1 MSQPAVWRIETE
13 GRSMGL
19 LEVRVFGDPVLR
31 QAALEVHDFDGGLA
45 RLAADMH
52 ETMRAN
58 DGVGLAANQVGVL
71 RSLFTWEIPGDE
83 EEGIAAV
90 GGAIVNPVLLGTSE
104 TVEEHDEGCLS
115 FPGLFYPVERPI
127 SVHVRHQD
135 LLGAVHEVELEG
147 FAARIWLHEM
157 DHLAGVLFI
166 DHLAR
171 HDRREAMR
179 LMRERE
185 MDTAEIAGLFRIS
198 EQQAREVRG
207 ADATEALEG

>member
-1 MSQPAVWRIETE
+1 
-13 GRSMGL
+13 MGL

-52 ETMRAN
+52 ATMLAN

-71 RSLFTWEIPGDE
+71 RSLFTWEVPGDE
-83 EEGIAAV
+83 EDGTPSV
-90 GGAIVNPVLLGTSE
+90 GGAVVNPVLLGSAQA
-104 TVEEHDEGCLS
+104 VEEHDEGCLS
-115 FPGLFYPVERPI
+115 FPGLFYPVERPV

-135 LLGAVHEVELEG
+135 LLGDVHEVELEG
-147 FAARIWLHEM
+147 IVARVWLHEM

-185 MDTAEIAGLFRIS
+185 MDTAEIAGLFRVS
-198 EQQAREVRG
+198 EQQARELR
-207 ADATEALEG
+207 ATDPVESPEA

>member
-1 MSQPAVWRIETE
+1 
-13 GRSMGL
+13 MGL

-31 QAALEVHDFDGGLA
+31 QAALEVQDFDGGLV

-52 ETMRAN
+52 ETMLAS

-71 RSLFTWEIPGDE
+71 RRLFTWELPGDE
-83 EEGIAAV
+83 ELGVAGA
-90 GGAIVNPVLLGTSE
+90 GGAVVNPVLLGTSQDL
-104 TVEEHDEGCLS
+104 EEHDEGCLS
-115 FPGLFYPVERPI
+115 FPGLFYPVQRPL
-127 SVHVRHQD
+127 SVHVRHRD
-135 LLGAVHEVELEG
+135 LAGETHDVELEG

-185 MDTAEIAGLFRIS
+185 MDTSEIAGLFRVT
-198 EQQAREVRG
+198 EEQARDLRAVDVVDASDASDASG
-207 ADATEALEG
+207 A

>member
-1 MSQPAVWRIETE
+1 
-13 GRSMGL
+13 MGL

-31 QAALEVHDFDGGLA
+31 QAALQVHDFDGSLA

-52 ETMRAN
+52 ETMRAS

-83 EEGIAAV
+83 DEGIPTV
-90 GGAIVNPVLLGTSE
+90 GGAIVNPVLLGSTE
-104 TVEEHDEGCLS
+104 EVEEHDEGCLS

-127 SVHVRHQD
+127 GVHVRHQD
-135 LLGAVHEVELEG
+135 LHGEEHQVELEG

-185 MDTAEIAGLFRIS
+185 MDTSEIAGLFRVT
-198 EQQAREVRG
+198 EQQARDLRASALDDGDAAEG
-207 ADATEALEG
+207 AGPS

>member
-1 MSQPAVWRIETE
+1 
-13 GRSMGL
+13 MGL

-31 QAALEVHDFDGGLA
+31 QAALEVRDFDGGLA

-52 ETMRAN
+52 ETMLAS

-71 RSLFTWEIPGDE
+71 RRLFTWEVPGDE
-83 EEGIAAV
+83 EEGRPMV
-90 GGAIVNPVLLGTSE
+90 GGAVVNPTLLGTTAE
-104 TVEEHDEGCLS
+104 VEEHDEGCLS

-127 SVHVRHQD
+127 GVHVRHRD
-135 LLGAVHEVELEG
+135 LAGAEHEVELDG

-185 MDTAEIAGLFRIS
+185 MDTAEIAGLFRVT
-198 EQQAREVRG
+198 EQQARELRSVESSE
-207 ADATEALEG
+207 TSEA

>member
-1 MSQPAVWRIETE
+1 
-13 GRSMGL
+13 MGL
-19 LEVRVFGDPVLR
+19 LEIRVFGDPILR
-31 QAALEVHDFDGGLA
+31 QAALPVHDFDGGLA

-52 ETMRAN
+52 ETMRAS

-83 EEGIAAV
+83 EEAIPTV
-90 GGAIVNPVLLGTSE
+90 GGAVINPVLLGTSE
-104 TVEEHDEGCLS
+104 AVEEHEEGCLS

-135 LLGAVHEVELEG
+135 LLGASHEVELEG

-157 DHLAGVLFI
+157 DHLAGVLFV

-185 MDTAEIAGLFRIS
+185 MDTAEIAGLFRVS
-198 EQQAREVRG
+198 EQQARELRT
-207 ADATEALEG
+207 ADAMETPEG

>member
-1 MSQPAVWRIETE
+1 
-13 GRSMGL
+13 MGL

-52 ETMRAN
+52 ETMLAN

-71 RSLFTWEIPGDE
+71 RRLFTWELPGDE
-83 EEGIAAV
+83 EAGIAGV
-90 GGAIVNPVLLGTSE
+90 GGAVINPVLLGASE
-104 TVEEHDEGCLS
+104 ELEDHDEGCLS
-115 FPGLFYPVERPI
+115 FPGLFYPVQRPL
-127 SVHVRHQD
+127 SVHVRHRD
-135 LLGAVHEVELEG
+135 LDGDEHDVELEG
-147 FAARIWLHEM
+147 FAARVWLHEM

-179 LMRERE
+179 LMRERDL
-185 MDTAEIAGLFRIS
+185 DTSEIAGLFRIS
-198 EQQAREVRG
+198 EDQAREPHAG
-207 ADATEALEG
+207 EATGPADVAQA

>member
-1 MSQPAVWRIETE
+1 
-13 GRSMGL
+13 MGL

-83 EEGIAAV
+83 EEGIPPV
-90 GGAIVNPVLLGTSE
+90 GGAIVNPVLLGSSE
-104 TVEEHDEGCLS
+104 AIEEHDEGCLS
-115 FPGLFYPVERPI
+115 FPGLFYPVQRPI
-127 SVHVRHQD
+127 SVQVRHQD
-135 LLGAVHEVELEG
+135 LLGETCDVELEG

-185 MDTAEIAGLFRIS
+185 MDTAEIAGLFRVT
-198 EQQAREVRG
+198 EQQARELRG
-207 ADATEALEG
+207 SDATEPLEG

>member
-1 MSQPAVWRIETE
+1 
-13 GRSMGL
+13 MGL

-31 QAALEVHDFDGGLA
+31 QTALEVHDFDGGLA

-71 RSLFTWEIPGDE
+71 RSLFTWELPGDE
-83 EEGIAAV
+83 ADGTLTV
-90 GGAIVNPVLLGTSE
+90 GGAVVNPVLLGTSE
-104 TVEEHDEGCLS
+104 AVEQHDEGCLS
-115 FPGLFYPVERPI
+115 FPGLFYAVERPI
-127 SVHVRHQD
+127 GVHVRHQD
-135 LLGAVHEVELEG
+135 LLGETHEVELEG
-147 FAARIWLHEM
+147 FAARVWLHEM

-185 MDTAEIAGLFRIS
+185 MDTAEIAGLFRVS
-198 EQQAREVRG
+198 EQQARELRG
-207 ADATEALEG
+207 ADALEIPEG

>member
-1 MSQPAVWRIETE
+1 
-13 GRSMGL
+13 MGL

-31 QAALEVHDFDGGLA
+31 QAALEVQDFDGGLA

-52 ETMRAN
+52 ETMLAS

-71 RSLFTWEIPGDE
+71 RRLFTWELPGDE
-83 EEGIAAV
+83 DTGVAGV
-90 GGAIVNPVLLGTSE
+90 GGTVVNPVLIGSAQEL
-104 TVEEHDEGCLS
+104 EEHDEGCLS
-115 FPGLFYPVERPI
+115 FPGLFYPVQRPLG
-127 SVHVRHQD
+127 VHVRHRD
-135 LLGAVHEVELEG
+135 LAGEEHEVELEG

-185 MDTAEIAGLFRIS
+185 MDTSEIAGLFRVT
-198 EQQAREVRG
+198 EEQARDLRAVG
-207 ADATEALEG
+207 ALDAADVSGA